1 MPHLRE
7 LDCAGGTKV
16 MLARRIPEAKH
27 GQHDRHDAPCQ
38 APKPELLIM
47 GGHEGCRQGQAVAD
61 QAGKKTLMRSAEAL
75 SGVGLSRTINRP
87 PRNTYMAV
95 REMSHARSRFCI
107 LKKNTKGTSA
117 MNM

>member
-1 MPHLRE
+1 
-7 LDCAGGTKV
+7 

-61 QAGKKTLMRSAEAL
+61 QAGYNRMGRAQEDLDE
-75 SGVGLSRTINRP
+75 VG
-87 PRNTYMAV
+87 
-95 REMSHARSRFCI
+95 
-107 LKKNTKGTSA
+107 
-117 MNM
+117 